1 MRNLKVCGEKSGGN
15 EDSSKKL
22 ERKADL
28 PVRVPDWEETGLI
41 RKNMHIFI

>member
-1 MRNLKVCGEKSGGN
+1 MMNLKVCGEKSGGN

-28 PVRVPDWEETGLI
+28 PVRVLDWEETGLM
-41 RKNMHIFI
+41 RRNMHSFI